1 MKNLILHYAVRQYY
15 WKNLNNNIDKI
26 SSFMNSKAFALYLKD
41 FRSELR
47 TRYAVNSLAMF
58 IVVAISVILF
68 SIGNE
73 KIPESL
79 TGGLFWVV
87 IFFSAMSGLARA
99 FVAEEERGT
108 SLTLQLIASPS
119 TVFTGKL
126 LFNLI
131 LVFLMNIVIALLYSA
146 LFEEFVIRSFAL
158 FLLTFVLSNIGLAV
172 SSTII
177 AAIISKAGSKGTL
190 YPVLSFPILLP
201 LILTSVE
208 LTSNC
213 MLGTTFEESQVLLA
227 VILCYDVIMLTASY
241 MLFDFIWKD

>member
-1 MKNLILHYAVRQYY
+1 MKSY
-15 WKNLNNNIDKI
+15 
-26 SSFMNSKAFALYLKD
+26 SLYQKD
-41 FRSELR
+41 YHSEIR

-58 IVVAISVILF
+58 IIVAISVILF

-73 KIPESL
+73 KINQSL
-79 TGGLFWVV
+79 TGGLYWVV

-99 FVAEEERGT
+99 FVSEEERGT

-126 LFNLI
+126 IFNLI
-131 LVFLMNIVIALLYSA
+131 LVFLMNIVITILYAA
-146 LFEEFVIRSFAL
+146 LFEEFIIRNFLL
-158 FLLTFVLSNIGLAV
+158 FLLTFLLGNIGLAV

-177 AAIISKAGSKGTL
+177 AAIIAKAGSKGTL

-201 LILTSVE
+201 LILTSVQ
-208 LTSNC
+208 LTIFS
-213 MLGTTFEESQVLLA
+213 MDGTTIGESIVELA
-227 VILCYDVIMLTASY
+227 IVVCYDIIMISVSY

>member
-1 MKNLILHYAVRQYY
+1 
-15 WKNLNNNIDKI
+15 
-26 SSFMNSKAFALYLKD
+26 MNSKAFAIFLKD

-58 IVVAISVILF
+58 IIVAISVILF
-68 SIGNE
+68 SIGQE
-73 KIPESL
+73 RIPQNL

-87 IFFSAMSGLARA
+87 IFFSAMSGLSRA
-99 FVAEEERGT
+99 FVSEEERGT
-108 SLTLQLIASPS
+108 TLTLQLVASPT

-131 LVFLMNIVIALLYSA
+131 LVFIMNIIIALLYSA
-146 LFEEFVIRSFAL
+146 LFEEFVILNFSL
-158 FLLTFVLSNIGLAV
+158 FLMTFVLANFGLAV

-201 LILTSVE
+201 LILTSVQ
-208 LTSNC
+208 LTSAC
-213 MLGTTFEESQVLLA
+213 MVGTTFDESSINLA
-227 VILCYDVIMLTASY
+227 VLVCYDVIMLTASY